1 MMTMKRNKKLTKKK
15 RSRRLNTRKRIKI
28 MMRVLPS

>member
-1 MMTMKRNKKLTKKK
+1 MMTMKRNKKLRKTK

>member
-1 MMTMKRNKKLTKKK
+1 MMTMKRNKKLRKTK
-15 RSRRLNTRKRIKI
+15 RSRKLNKRKRRKI